1 MADVN
6 DAPVAPVED
15 ATPVVE
21 DEAAAEP
28 EEASPEVEA
37 PAAEEPVAEEPS
49 APESTADEPAEVVEN
64 GVAEEPETNGVEEHA
79 VEEEKPAEEVAES
92 PKGAKRGRKSR
103 GDTPSKKPKV
113 ATPGGRVSSR
123 LKNQES
129 GTKLA
134 KEISSDNLPNR
145 RKSRGAVAD
154 EA

>member
-6 DAPVAPVED
+6 DSPVAPVED
-15 ATPVVE
+15 AAPVEV
-21 DEAAAEP
+21 EAAAEP

-37 PAAEEPVAEEPS
+37 PAAEEAAQDEPS
-49 APESTADEPAEVVEN
+49 APESTAEVVTN
-64 GVAEEPETNGVEEHA
+64 GVDSETNGVEEQA
-79 VEEEKPAEEVAES
+79 SEEEKPAEEVVVS
-92 PKGAKRGRKSR
+92 PKGAKRGGGRRSKGES
-103 GDTPSKKPKV
+103 PAKKPKV
-113 ATPGGRVSSR
+113 STPGGRASSR

-134 KEISSDNLPNR
+134 KEITSDNLPNR